1 MNNGVIIVFWNVRS
15 LYNKIDTIRLEV
27 DSIRPDIVNINETWL
42 HNNID
47 DGFVSIKDY
56 TLIRSDRFTME
67 AGTVKKG
74 GGLCTYV
81 KSGLVCEDI
90 KDMIIS
96 NKDIELHL
104 VKYALPYTRPIL
116 IFNVYRPPS
125 GDIDVLL

>member
-67 AGTVKKG
+67 AGTVKK
-74 GGLCTYV
+74 V
-81 KSGLVCEDI
+81 VCVH
-90 KDMIIS
+90 M
-96 NKDIELHL
+96 
-104 VKYALPYTRPIL
+104 
-116 IFNVYRPPS
+116 
-125 GDIDVLL
+125 